1 MLKILRKCVLKLIS
15 SIRNI
20 KIQTRL
26 IGSFFTI
33 SLLPLII
40 TGALSFSL
48 SSNAIK
54 SKISTYSIQIADQVS
69 KNIERELSR
78 LEFDSV
84 DLALSEA
91 VQDTLANYAYMSEFE
106 RYNSSLILQENVV
119 KKFSFLHYISDVLL
133 YTNDRERI
141 VAYGDSNVFKFV
153 IEPVYLKELL
163 IQADNKG
170 GAPVWAVSSK
180 ANEVRLVDRPD
191 ISFDSRY
198 GILICRSIKDLSSN
212 NQTGYRSSGKK
223 IGYIVIRANE
233 AYISDIF
240 RNIDIGEGSEIF
252 VVDAKGVVV
261 SSRSKDIKILEKYKQ
276 GEAIKQ
282 FVDKT
287 RKTKAGTVKF
297 EGDNEYSL
305 VTSSPIAGTDWF
317 VVNVI
322 PFSYLNKES
331 IRLGTYI
338 LVVCAACI
346 LIAVVLSFFISK
358 SISMPLRAL
367 IRSMNSTKSG
377 NLSVPIDDASRDEI
391 AEVTSNY
398 NAMLEDLKM
407 LLEDV
412 KNKERQK
419 RKAELKALQ
428 AQINP
433 HFLSNTLNTA
443 KWLAGVQNAHNV
455 EELLTSLIELLH
467 ASMGKGDEM
476 ITVEEELKY
485 LKNYILIQEFKY
497 YDKFKVHFDIQPETY
512 KYKILKFLLQPLL
525 ENSIIHGIE
534 PLKGTGVIVVKI
546 NAEGDDLKIRIT
558 DNGVGISEDIIK
570 DILTKDNRPNKSKLS
585 GIGLPNVEERIKLAF
600 GEKYGIRVE
609 SVPNLFTTF
618 ELTLP
623 IITQQ

>member
-1 MLKILRKCVLKLIS
+1 MLKFLRKCFLRLIFL
-15 SIRNI
+15 IRNI
-20 KIQTRL
+20 KLQTRL
-26 IGSFFTI
+26 IGSFFLI
-33 SLLPLII
+33 SLVPLVI
-40 TGALSFSL
+40 TGALSFSV
-48 SSNAIK
+48 SSNAIR

-84 DLALSEA
+84 DLALSEP
-91 VQDTLANYAYMSEFE
+91 VQQTLANYAAMSEFE
-106 RYNSSLILQENVV
+106 KYNSSLILQENVV

-133 YTNDRERI
+133 YTTDRQRI

-163 IQADNKG
+163 NQADNKG
-170 GAPVWAVSSK
+170 GAPVWAVSSR
-180 ANEVRLVDRPD
+180 ANEVRLVDRGV
-191 ISFDSRY
+191 SSDSRY
-198 GILICRSIKDLSSN
+198 GILICRTIKDLSPQ
-212 NQTGYRSSGKK
+212 NQTGYRTTGKK

-233 AYISDIF
+233 AYISDIY

-252 VVDAKGVVV
+252 VVDSQGVVV
-261 SSRSKDIKILEKYKQ
+261 SSRSKDIKILEKYKN
-276 GEAIKQ
+276 GEITKYI
-282 FVDKT
+282 DKDN
-287 RKTKAGTVKF
+287 KTNVATVKF
-297 EGDNEYSL
+297 EGDSEYSL
-305 VTSSPIAGTDWF
+305 VTTSPIAGTDWF
-317 VVNVI
+317 VVNVV
-322 PFSYLNKES
+322 PFSYLNAES
-331 IRLGTYI
+331 VRLGRYI
-338 LVVCAACI
+338 SIVSVACI
-346 LIAVVLSFFISK
+346 LLAVIFSFLISK

-367 IRSMNSTKSG
+367 IRSMNRTKSG
-377 NLSVPIDDASRDEI
+377 NLSVPIIDISRDEI
-391 AEVTSNY
+391 AEVTTNY
-398 NAMLEDLKM
+398 NIMLDNLKM

-443 KWLAGVQNAHNV
+443 RWLAGVQNAQNV

-467 ASMGKGDEM
+467 ASMGKGDEL

-485 LKNYILIQEFKY
+485 LRNYISIQEFKY
-497 YDKFKVHFDIQPETY
+497 YDKFKVHFDIQPETR
-512 KYKILKFLLQPLL
+512 KYKILKFILQPLV

-546 NAEGDDLKIRIT
+546 NAEGDVLKVRIT
-558 DNGVGISEDIIK
+558 DNGVGISEDIMK
-570 DILTKDNRPNKSKLS
+570 DILTKDRPNKSKLS

-623 IITQQ
+623 IIKEGE

>member
-1 MLKILRKCVLKLIS
+1 MLKTFRRCILKLIS
-15 SIRNI
+15 LIRNI
-20 KIQTRL
+20 RIQTRL

-40 TGALSFSL
+40 TGALSYSL
-48 SSNAIK
+48 SSIAIK

-84 DLALSEA
+84 DLALSES
-91 VQDTLANYAYMSEFE
+91 VQETLANYAYMSEFE

-133 YTNDRERI
+133 YTNDRQRI
-141 VAYGDSNVFKFV
+141 VAYGDSNMFKFV

-163 IQADNKG
+163 IQADNRG
-170 GAPVWAVSSK
+170 GAPVWAVSGK
-180 ANEVRLVDRPD
+180 ANEVHLVDRPD
-191 ISFDSRY
+191 ISSDKRY
-198 GILICRSIKDLSSN
+198 GILICRSIKDLSAQ

-240 RNIDIGEGSEIF
+240 RNIDIGEGSDII
-252 VVDAKGVVV
+252 VVDSEGIVV
-261 SSRSKDIKILEKYKQ
+261 SSRSKDIKIMEKYKN
-276 GEAIKQ
+276 GEIKQ
-282 FVDKT
+282 FINGN
-287 RKTKAGTVKF
+287 RESNAGTVKF
-297 EGDNEYSL
+297 DGEKEYSL
-305 VTSSPIAGTDWF
+305 VTSSPIEGTDWF
-317 VVNVI
+317 VVNVV
-322 PFSYLNKES
+322 PFSYLNAES
-331 IRLGTYI
+331 RRLGKYI
-338 LVVCAACI
+338 SFVCIACV
-346 LIAVVLSFFISK
+346 LMAVAFSFFISK
-358 SISMPLRAL
+358 SISMPLKTL
-367 IRSMNSTKSG
+367 IRSMNRTQQG
-377 NLSVPIDDASRDEI
+377 NLSVPVTDTSKDEI

-398 NAMLEDLKM
+398 NVMLENLKM

-419 RKAELKALQ
+419 RKAELTALQ

-467 ASMGKGDEM
+467 ASMGKGEEM

-485 LKNYILIQEFKY
+485 LKNYISIQEFKY

-512 KYKILKFLLQPLL
+512 KYKILKFILQPLV

-546 NAEGDDLKIRIT
+546 NVEDNDLKIRIT
-558 DNGVGISEDIIK
+558 DNGVGISEDIMK
-570 DILTKDNRPNKSKLS
+570 DILTKDQPSKSKLS
-585 GIGLPNVEERIKLAF
+585 GIGLPNVAERIKLAF
-600 GEKYGIRVE
+600 GDNYGIRVE
-609 SVPNLFTTF
+609 SVPDLFTTF
-618 ELTLP
+618 ELNLP
-623 IITQQ
+623 IVKEVD

>member
-1 MLKILRKCVLKLIS
+1 MLKIIRKCVLKLIY

-20 KIQTRL
+20 RIQTRL
-26 IGSFFTI
+26 IGAFFTI

-40 TGALSFSL
+40 TGALSYSL
-48 SSNAIK
+48 SSSAIK

-84 DLALSEA
+84 DLALSES
-91 VQDTLANYAYMSEFE
+91 VQETLANYSAMSEYE

-133 YTNDRERI
+133 YTNDRQRI
-141 VAYGDSNVFKFV
+141 VAYGDSNMFKFV

-180 ANEVRLVDRPD
+180 ANEVHLVDRPD

-198 GILICRSIKDLSSN
+198 GILICRSIKDLSAQ

-240 RNIDIGEGSEIF
+240 RNIDIGEGSDII
-252 VVDAKGVVV
+252 VVDSEGVVV
-261 SSRSKDIKILEKYKQ
+261 SSRSKDIKINEKYKN
-276 GEAIKQ
+276 GEIKR
-282 FVDKT
+282 FVDRNHKSN
-287 RKTKAGTVKF
+287 AGTVKF
-297 EGDNEYSL
+297 DGDNEYSL
-305 VTSSPIAGTDWF
+305 ITSSPIEGTDWF
-317 VVNVI
+317 VVNIV
-322 PFSYLNKES
+322 PFSYLNAES

-338 LVVCAACI
+338 LLVCLACI
-346 LIAVVLSFFISK
+346 LTAVVLSFFISK

-367 IRSMNSTKSG
+367 IRSMNRTKNG
-377 NLSVPIDDASRDEI
+377 NLSVPIVDTSKDEI

-398 NAMLEDLKM
+398 NAMLENLKM
-407 LLEDV
+407 LLEDI

-476 ITVEEELKY
+476 ITVEEELNY
-485 LKNYILIQEFKY
+485 LKNYISIQEFKY
-497 YDKFKVHFDIQPETY
+497 YDKFKVHFDIQPGTH
-512 KYKILKFLLQPLL
+512 KYKILKFILQPLL

-546 NAEGDDLKIRIT
+546 NVEDDDLKIRIT
-558 DNGVGISEDIIK
+558 DNGVGISEDIMK
-570 DILTKDNRPNKSKLS
+570 DILTKDHRPNKSKLS
-585 GIGLPNVEERIKLAF
+585 GIGLPNVEERIQLAF
-600 GEKYGIRVE
+600 GEKYGIRIE